1 MVEIT
6 IRKATGT
13 DAPALSALALRSKA
27 HWGYSAELLSLWSGE
42 FEISPDFIQQNPV
55 FVAEISGRVLGWTA
69 MAVHGEI
76 AELEHMWIE
85 PDQMRKGIGSA
96 LFAHVRQK
104 AKSRGV
110 KRMIA
115 THPGEVASI
124 EEQREMISLGAYTE
138 YTFLSCMPARMAM
151 TPAELVE
158 RLRILGVDNCIVTTD
173 FGQWMNPPPAEG
185 MRMAIATLLDAGMEA
200 AEVEKLV
207 KTTPAAILV
216 G

>member
-42 FEISPDFIQQNPV
+42 LEISPDFIQQNPV

-104 AKSRGV
+104 ARSRGV
-110 KRMIA
+110 KRFRVVSDPHA
-115 THPGEVASI
+115 VAF
-124 EEQREMISLGAYTE
+124 Y
-138 YTFLSCMPARMAM
+138 
-151 TPAELVE
+151 
-158 RLRILGVDNCIVTTD
+158 
-173 FGQWMNPPPAEG
+173 
-185 MRMAIATLLDAGMEA
+185 
-200 AEVEKLV
+200 EKLGG
-207 KTTPAAILV
+207 THV
-216 G
+216 GEIASRPQGRKLPVLEIPIHEDR